1 VWFACSPNR
10 RGEHPQA
17 HLKAFRGTL
26 QADAFAG
33 YAPLYETG
41 AIREAACWAHVRR
54 KFYDIAQAQ
63 ASPVA
68 QEALRRIG
76 ALYAVEETVRGKPPP
91 IRRAEREARAGSLIE
106 AMHAWLTDT
115 IKTLSQK
122 SKLAEA
128 IRYAL
133 VRWAALT
140 RYLGDGSIEI
150 DNSAAER
157 ALWGANLFANF
168 QRPV

>member
-1 VWFACSPNR
+1 
-10 RGEHPQA
+10 
-17 HLKAFRGTL
+17 
-26 QADAFAG
+26 
-33 YAPLYETG
+33 
-41 AIREAACWAHVRR
+41 VRR

-76 ALYAVEETVRGKPPP
+76 ALYAIEEVIKGKAPQLRG
-91 IRRAEREARAGSLIE
+91 AERQARAGPLIE
-106 AMHAWLTDT
+106 AMRSWLDDT

-133 VRWAALT
+133 VRWQALA
-140 RYLGDGSIEI
+140 RYVGDDAIEI

-157 ALWGANLFANF
+157 ALRTVALGRKNYLFAGSEAGG
-168 QRPV
+168 QRAAEVKGERPVYFNVGMTY